1 MWRSV
6 LVTVDYST
14 MVICAKEV
22 SADSDFWIDRLSVPI
37 RGG

>member
-1 MWRSV
+1 V

-14 MVICAKEV
+14 VVVSAKEV
-22 SADSDFWIDRLSVPI
+22 SADSDVWVDRLSVPI